1 MPERGTIRPLHRSVH
16 EEAPVNLEEALAAT
30 PLLASVDK
38 KTIKRLA
45 QQGKHRHYEAGD
57 VIVKEGSPAS
67 AFYIIVAGR
76 VHFERADS
84 SGRLGDAGPGDFFGE
99 LALIEEHPR
108 SATIVAD
115 EPTDC
120 LLFVAW
126 EFTALLKENPQM
138 AMVLLMAMI
147 RVLHRREHHTPAN

>member
-1 MPERGTIRPLHRSVH
+1 MNV
-16 EEAPVNLEEALAAT
+16 EEALAAT

-45 QQGKHRHYEAGD
+45 DQGKHRHYEPGEI
-57 VIVKEGSPAS
+57 IVKEGSPAS
-67 AFYIIVAGR
+67 AFYIILGGK
-76 VHFERADS
+76 VHFERSDS
-84 SGRLGDAGPGDFFGE
+84 DARLGSAGAGDFFGE

-126 EFTALLKENPQM
+126 EFTALLKEHPQM

-147 RVLHRREHHTPAN
+147 RILHRREHSN